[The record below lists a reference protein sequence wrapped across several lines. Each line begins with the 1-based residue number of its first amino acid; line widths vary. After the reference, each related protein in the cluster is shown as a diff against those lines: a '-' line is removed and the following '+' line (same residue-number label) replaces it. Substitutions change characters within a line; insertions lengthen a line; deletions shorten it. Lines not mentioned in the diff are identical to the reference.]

1 MNLLDFANKSEKLL
15 DSIFING
22 SYKMA
27 DIESAINWKVNKV
40 KGVSIA
46 MLVVLR
52 LRLILAVVVKDWFV
66 SGDRNFEDFVITTH
80 IDNYKELYD
89 GRFII

>member
-27 DIESAINWKVNKV
+27 DIESTINWKVNKV

-52 LRLILAVVVKDWFV
+52 LRLILAVVVKDWLV